1 MSSNGLKHVYSG
13 KVRELYEVSHDR
25 LLMVATDRISVFD
38 VVLGEPIPD
47 KGRVLTGVSSFWFD
61 HTRDIVRNH
70 VISSDPTDF
79 PEIVG
84 DDVAGR
90 AMLVVKTRPVRLEC
104 VVRGYLFGG
113 AWKEYCEVGTIGG
126 FAAPAGLREADR
138 LESVLFTPS
147 TKAESGHDVPLSAS
161 EAIDLVGRPLYD
173 KVRELSIAL
182 YEFGAAHAASR
193 GLMLADT
200 KFEFGELDGELL
212 LIDECMTPDSSRYW
226 PAESWQPGS
235 APASFDKQYVR
246 DHMEATGWDKTPPA
260 PPMPVP
266 MNDKP
271 DSPPPVPDAAKTPA
285 APLVPSN
292 LPEPTPRQPPSA
304 GD

>member
-260 PPMPVP
+260 PPMPAGVVENTRAKYIEAYE
-266 MNDKP
+266 MITGLGFDDWYGP
-271 DSPPPVPDAAKTPA
+271 DD
-285 APLVPSN
+285 
-292 LPEPTPRQPPSA
+292 
-304 GD
+304 